1 MSLICLSLLGA
12 PALEEKLLD
21 QLLQSTHDLTFTSQ
35 NCASHGGHG
44 DDIHSHGGHIHGGH
58 IHGGLDASEQVLGR
72 ARAVLVQ
79 VLVPESI
86 ARQLI
91 ADLGVLFRGSGLRYW
106 LTPVLEEGQFQ

>member
-44 DDIHSHGGHIHGGH
+44 DDIH

-91 ADLGVLFRGSGLRYW
+91 ADLGVLFSGSGLRYW